1 MTETCRAV
9 VFPGDG
15 SYELREF
22 AVPTPPPGG
31 AVLQVEAVGLCGSDV
46 AQIDGVRIV
55 PGASDFPI
63 VPGHEI
69 VGRIA
74 ALAPGASFGATFG
87 TSSGALREGDR
98 VAVDEVLSME
108 PLRVYGYTD
117 MSGDGRL
124 GLWGG
129 YGEFM
134 EIFPGTRLHHLSD
147 TLPAEHLTLF
157 EPLASAVNWVD
168 IVGVEERDTVVIE
181 GPGHQ
186 GLAVLEAVLA
196 RHPAQV
202 IVTGTSEDALRLET
216 ARAIGAD
223 VVVMVDTEDVRK
235 VVRDAT
241 GGVGADVVFDVATA
255 VQTVPLA
262 IELVRQRGRVL
273 LAGLK
278 HFQPIPD
285 LASDHIVLKGLTVF
299 GGAGMTPH
307 TVAKAVELIE
317 SGRVRTDLV
326 VGEVCGLDGIDEA
339 MRLLR
344 RAEPGRDAVRVGL
357 RHAPR

>member
-15 SYELREF
+15 SYEIREF
-22 AVPTPPPGG
+22 DVPGPPPGG
-31 AVLQVEAVGLCGSDV
+31 ALLQVEAVGLCGSDV
-46 AQIDGVRIV
+46 AQIEGVRVV
-55 PGASDFPI
+55 PGATDFPI

-69 VGRIA
+69 VGRVA
-74 ALAPGASFGATFG
+74 ALAGDASFDGV
-87 TSSGALREGDR
+87 REGDR

-108 PLRVYGYTD
+108 PLQVYGYTD
-117 MSGDGRL
+117 MSGQGRL

-134 EIFPGTRLHHLSD
+134 EIFPGTHLHRLSD
-147 TLPAEHLTLF
+147 RLPAEQLTLF

-168 IVGVEERDTVVIE
+168 IVGVEEGDTVVIE

-196 RHPAQV
+196 RHPGKV
-202 IVTGTSEDALRLET
+202 IVTGTSDDGLRLDT

-223 VVVMVDTEDVRK
+223 VVVRVDADAVRQL
-235 VVRDAT
+235 VLDAT
-241 GGVGADVVFDVATA
+241 HGAGADVVFDVATA

-278 HFQPIPD
+278 HFQAIPD
-285 LASDHIVLKGLTVF
+285 LISDLIVLKGLAVF
-299 GGAGMTPH
+299 GGPGMTRE
-307 TVAKAVELIE
+307 TVAQAVELIE
-317 SGRVRTDLV
+317 SGRVKTDLV
-326 VGEVCGLDGIDEA
+326 VGEVFDLDGLDEA

-344 RAEPGRDAVRVGL
+344 RTEPGRDAVRVGL
-357 RHAPR
+357 RHAAR

>member
-1 MTETCRAV
+1 VTETCRAV

-15 SYELREF
+15 TYEIREF
-22 AVPTPPPGG
+22 AVPGPPPRG
-31 AVLQVEAVGLCGSDV
+31 AVVQVEAVGLCGSDV
-46 AQIDGVRIV
+46 AQIEGVRIV
-55 PGASDFPI
+55 PGASDFPV

-69 VGRIA
+69 VGRVA
-74 ALAPGASFGATFG
+74 AVAADASFGVG
-87 TSSGALREGDR
+87 EGDR

-117 MSGDGRL
+117 MSGEGRL

-134 EIFPGTRLHHLSD
+134 EIFPGTRLHRLSD
-147 TLPAEHLTLF
+147 RSPAEQLTLF

-168 IVGVEERDTVVIE
+168 IVGVHEGDTVVIE

-196 RHPAQV
+196 QHPAQV
-202 IVTGTSEDALRLET
+202 IVTGTSDDGLRLDT
-216 ARAIGAD
+216 ARAVGAD
-223 VVVMVDTEDVRK
+223 MVVMVDTQDVRAI
-235 VVRDAT
+235 VLDAT
-241 GGVGADVVFDVATA
+241 HGTGADVVFDVATA

-278 HFQPIPD
+278 HFQAIPD
-285 LASDHIVLKGLTVF
+285 LVTDLIVLKGLSVF
-299 GGAGMTPH
+299 GGPGMTPE

-326 VGEVCGLDGIDEA
+326 VGEVFGLDGLDEA

-344 RAEPGRDAVRVGL
+344 RTEPGRDAVRVGL
-357 RHAPR
+357 RHTPR

>member
-1 MTETCRAV
+1 

-15 SYELREF
+15 SYEIRDF
-22 AVPTPPPGG
+22 AVPGPPPGG

-46 AQIDGVRIV
+46 AQLEGVRIV
-55 PGASDFPI
+55 PGATDFPV

-69 VGRIA
+69 VGRVASVA
-74 ALAPGASFGATFG
+74 ADASFGVG
-87 TSSGALREGDR
+87 EGDR

-117 MSGDGRL
+117 MSGEGQL

-134 EIFPGTRLHHLSD
+134 EIFPGTRLHRLSD
-147 TLPAEHLTLF
+147 RVPAEQLTLF

-168 IVGVEERDTVVIE
+168 IVGVHEGDTVVIE

-196 RHPAQV
+196 QHPAQV
-202 IVTGTSEDALRLET
+202 IVTGTSDDALRLDT
-216 ARAIGAD
+216 ARAIGAHT
-223 VVVMVDTEDVRK
+223 VVMVDTEDVRTI
-235 VVRDAT
+235 VLDAT
-241 GGVGADVVFDVATA
+241 HGAGADVVFDVATA

-278 HFQPIPD
+278 HFHAIPD
-285 LASDHIVLKGLTVF
+285 LITDLIVLKGLSVF
-299 GGAGMTPH
+299 GGAGMTPE

-326 VGEVCGLDGIDEA
+326 VGEVFGLDGLDEA

-357 RHAPR
+357 RHTSR